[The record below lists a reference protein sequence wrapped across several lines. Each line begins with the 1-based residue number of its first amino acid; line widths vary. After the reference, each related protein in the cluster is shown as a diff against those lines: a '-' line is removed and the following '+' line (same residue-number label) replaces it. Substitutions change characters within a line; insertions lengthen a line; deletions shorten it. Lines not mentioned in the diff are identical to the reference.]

1 MGPRPPAV
9 VSERRRGNLQARSR
23 LWYLW
28 SIFLANGIVIYFA
41 LRYDDERLA
50 RRCLWI
56 GIAMLAIY
64 PALFLVAGVASVFD
78 QPMPYAGQ

>member
-1 MGPRPPAV
+1 MGPCPPAV
-9 VSERRRGNLQARSR
+9 VSERRKGNFQARSR

-28 SIFLANGIVIYFA
+28 CFLFANGILLYFA

-50 RRCLWI
+50 RSCLWI
-56 GIAMLAIY
+56 GIATLAIY